1 MALTTIPSEL
11 SSVSGISDSSTS
23 TAITINSSQEVTFAG
38 NITTGS
44 NTISGVLSSVTGSLG
59 SAATATTQAASDNT
73 TKIATTAYVTTA
85 LANLVDSAPGT
96 LNTLNEL
103 AAALGDDANFSTTV
117 TNSIATKL
125 PLAGGTMTGDLI
137 LGDNVKIEIGSASGG
152 DLQIY
157 HDSNNSYIDD
167 AGSGSLLIRG
177 TNLQLRSYS
186 TNENFLAA
194 TENGAVSLYYDGL
207 VKAAT
212 TSTGINVTGS
222 VTVTGDFPKLYF
234 VDTAGSDLD
243 AYIVNNANGL
253 FFGKTNSPSAS
264 NDILAL
270 DLTNQRVGIGTAS
283 PSEILHVIDSNPVVT
298 ISSSSV
304 DQLARL
310 ELFEQKNGSA
320 DLGGFFE
327 YSGASANALLI
338 GTTLNSTDTTH
349 LYLPR
354 DGSGKVGIGTTSPEH
369 SLHVLDSGSTT
380 NGTIKV
386 GGNAASLGV
395 EISYDQTGDTSAS
408 IVANP
413 TYTNDDATLKILVDG
428 DRNPN
433 QLLLDGKGNVGIGT
447 TPGAVRLNS
456 LATANGNLAGMFTN
470 THATGSYGVKVQ
482 AGHDS
487 SNYSLALADKDNN
500 THFYF
505 RGDGNFGIGT
515 TTPDYQL
522 DIENSGNAV
531 ARLFAGTNASA
542 SLRLQN
548 DAQHWDVNL
557 QTNDKFA
564 IYDHTS
570 GSQPFTIMPTTN
582 NVGIGN
588 ATPGHKLD
596 VEAGANQF
604 ALARVGSSVSDNS
617 EVTIGY
623 FDATAGNGIPGLIGA
638 SDFGGLI
645 QGGEHGHLVFGIRDN
660 DATDAVDII
669 SGGGNFMSDS
679 TYDTKVA
686 TFRADGKVGI
696 GASTP
701 DSKLHVYYTSS
712 GTNPLAEAYAGLN
725 LEGSSSVRMLFG
737 TNTASPYAGYIQASN
752 GGSGFPITLNPSG
765 GNVGINETA
774 PDKAL
779 HIRGSQATIRIV
791 DNTADRYVDIV
802 NVDARMALRADP
814 SNTTAA
820 SYISMEVDGAE
831 CARVIA
837 GGGITFNGDS
847 SAANALDDYEEGAW
861 TPTLVGMGATGSFS
875 PSSTANGGFYVK
887 IGRQITA
894 WMNVNGTLSG
904 ASGEMNVTG
913 LPYPVATNSAVN
925 GRNALYSTGSLQYW
939 SGSGADVMG
948 PLMTPG
954 SAQIYFHTYNGT
966 SNGGQPSAVNGTH
979 NLHCFVT
986 YYTN

>member
-1 MALTTIPSEL
+1 
-11 SSVSGISDSSTS
+11 
-23 TAITINSSQEVTFAG
+23 
-38 NITTGS
+38 
-44 NTISGVLSSVTGSLG
+44 
-59 SAATATTQAASDNT
+59 
-73 TKIATTAYVTTA
+73 
-85 LANLVDSAPGT
+85 
-96 LNTLNEL
+96 
-103 AAALGDDANFSTTV
+103 
-117 TNSIATKL
+117 
-125 PLAGGTMTGDLI
+125 
-137 LGDNVKIEIGSASGG
+137 
-152 DLQIY
+152 
-157 HDSNNSYIDD
+157 
-167 AGSGSLLIRG
+167 
-177 TNLQLRSYS
+177 
-186 TNENFLAA
+186 
-194 TENGAVSLYYDGL
+194 
-207 VKAAT
+207 
-212 TSTGINVTGS
+212 
-222 VTVTGDFPKLYF
+222 
-234 VDTAGSDLD
+234 
-243 AYIVNNANGL
+243 
-253 FFGKTNSPSAS
+253 
-264 NDILAL
+264 
-270 DLTNQRVGIGTAS
+270 
-283 PSEILHVIDSNPVVT
+283 
-298 ISSSSV
+298 
-304 DQLARL
+304 
-310 ELFEQKNGSA
+310 
-320 DLGGFFE
+320 
-327 YSGASANALLI
+327 
-338 GTTLNSTDTTH
+338 
-349 LYLPR
+349 
-354 DGSGKVGIGTTSPEH
+354 
-369 SLHVLDSGSTT
+369 
-380 NGTIKV
+380 
-386 GGNAASLGV
+386 
-395 EISYDQTGDTSAS
+395 
-408 IVANP
+408 
-413 TYTNDDATLKILVDG
+413 
-428 DRNPN
+428 
-433 QLLLDGKGNVGIGT
+433 
-447 TPGAVRLNS
+447 
-456 LATANGNLAGMFTN
+456 
-470 THATGSYGVKVQ
+470 
-482 AGHDS
+482 
-487 SNYSLALADKDNN
+487 
-500 THFYF
+500 
-505 RGDGNFGIGT
+505 
-515 TTPDYQL
+515 
-522 DIENSGNAV
+522 
-531 ARLFAGTNASA
+531 
-542 SLRLQN
+542 
-548 DAQHWDVNL
+548 
-557 QTNDKFA
+557 
-564 IYDHTS
+564 
-570 GSQPFTIMPTTN
+570 MPTTN

-779 HIRGSQATIRIV
+779 HIRGSQATIRIE